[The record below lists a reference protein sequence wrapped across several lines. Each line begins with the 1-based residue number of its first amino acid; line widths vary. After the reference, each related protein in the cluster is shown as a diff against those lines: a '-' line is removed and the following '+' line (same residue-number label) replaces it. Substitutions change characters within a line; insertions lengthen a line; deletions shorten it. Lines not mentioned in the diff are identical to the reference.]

1 MSNFSDFIGSTGGG
15 GGGTTYTPSTAV
27 TAAPVSAGVSYKLDA
42 TGKVRPDAELHP
54 ESTATAD
61 VAGSSLRAITTA
73 AITQNATGIT
83 SIGDF
88 VLPNGYF
95 LLPLGS
101 NTANQN
107 YSFLIISEDGVNPL
121 STSADHYVKT
131 MGNYLLTSPTTKLIY
146 NGEDATNWY
155 VFVVTHANE
164 RQGMGMLYIN
174 KTTYKLTLTSTQ
186 QETVKYGVHEKD
198 NTMAFTC
205 RNNTAWLYTRL
216 NSYNLQYIDTG
227 TIYTSVP
234 TNPRYVNTRVTATA
248 KWLNHFIYT
257 SDLFKIDDA
266 AGTFIFF
273 ANNAANSSLFKAYLI
288 TVAANGSS
296 VVTEPITASNLGLNS
311 SFNATNTKFFQKS
324 NGDFIAV
331 LAGTVANTV
340 EHQTFSYTG
349 GTALSNISTK
359 QSFPAQTAPTLT
371 SFAGRLLTYS
381 THYAFDASAN
391 TLNYF
396 YTSDAD
402 KGVAFNFTTNTSSV
416 FSGLSELTTVT
427 PVDRRIRYTT
437 TGSMVAA
444 DYRHLTKTVFYP
456 YAFDNSIVYTQGY
469 NAIPLADA
477 AEGATV
483 NIVLKD
489 GITSE
494 STLPSSN
501 YLSKQDMYFPF
512 AVPSASSAVTS
523 EIKSIQRGSSYVATG
538 NIIISTVDMNKSTV
552 SYLGGA
558 DYYITLTSSSTLYV
572 STSGSD
578 TVSWEVIEYV

>member
-1 MSNFSDFIGSTGGG
+1 MSNFSDFIGSTG

-42 TGKVRPDAELHP
+42 TGKVRPDAESHP

-61 VAGSSLRAITTA
+61 VAGSSLALSTYGT
-73 AITQNATGIT
+73 ITQSATGIT

-107 YSFLIISEDGVNPL
+107 KSYLIISQDGVNPL

-131 MGNYLLTSPTTKLIY
+131 MGNYLLANPTTKLIY

-174 KTTYKLTLTSTQ
+174 KTTYKLTLTSSQ
-186 QETVKYGVHEKD
+186 QETVKYRVDNKD

-234 TNPRYVNTRVTATA
+234 TNPRYVNTRVTSTA
-248 KWLNHFIYT
+248 KWLSHYIYT

-296 VVTEPITASNLGLNS
+296 VVTEPITASNLGLDS

-331 LAGTVANTV
+331 LAGAVVSNTV

-371 SFAGRLLTYS
+371 SFAGQAFTNNLY
-381 THYAFDASAN
+381 YAFDASAN

-416 FSGLSELTTVT
+416 FSGISELTTVT
-427 PVDRRIRYTT
+427 PVDRRIRYTP
-437 TGSMVAA
+437 TGSMFAA

-523 EIKSIQRGSSYVATG
+523 AIKSIQRGSSHVATG
-538 NIIISTVDMNKSTV
+538 NITISSVDMNKSTV

-558 DYYITLTSSSTLYV
+558 DFYITLSSSSTLYV
-572 STSGSD
+572 NTSGSD